1 MIVKSVTIYVKQD
14 HIEEF
19 IKATKENKNNSL
31 KEEGIICLIFF
42 NAKMI
47 QLGFYF
53 TKAINQKTM

>member
-31 KEEGIICLIFF
+31 KEEGIICFDFF
-42 NAKMI
+42 SM
-47 QLGFYF
+47 QR
-53 TKAINQKTM
+53 